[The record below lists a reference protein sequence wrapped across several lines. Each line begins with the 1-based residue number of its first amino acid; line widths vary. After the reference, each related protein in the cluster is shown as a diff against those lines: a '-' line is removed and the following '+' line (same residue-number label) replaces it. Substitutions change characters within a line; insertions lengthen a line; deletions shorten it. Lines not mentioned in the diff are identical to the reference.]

1 MELAFDLE
9 NIFDQFEAD
18 GGFSGASELGTGH
31 INDTYL
37 IRTAGSGDYVLQ
49 RINHKVFPDVPGL
62 VNNKV
67 LISNHLREKLSFL
80 PGGELQKRV
89 LTFLPT
95 KSGANFYVDHDGN
108 HWNLTAHIDGS
119 VSYERVTRKNIA
131 YGAGRL
137 FGEFLHLTTDFDASK
152 LIDVI
157 PDFHKMSVRF
167 SQFDAALSAADKER
181 IEKASELISFAQIH
195 RSEMLTLENL
205 INEGKIAIRAT
216 HNDTKIS
223 NALFTA
229 DDKPLCV
236 IDTDTVMKGII
247 LFDFG
252 DAVRTI
258 CNTADE
264 DEADIS
270 KVEFELSYFE
280 GFANG
285 FLEAF
290 DGEITDAEAENLAFS
305 AKVMTFII
313 GLRMLTDYLKNDI
326 YFKTAYESHNLDRA
340 KNQFKLVK
348 EIDRNLDKMN
358 RIIFGL
364 RSQHGKK

>member
-9 NIFDQFEAD
+9 NIFDQFDANE
-18 GGFSGASELGTGH
+18 GFSRASELGTGH

-37 IRTAGSGDYVLQ
+37 IKTTGSRDYVLQ
-49 RINHKVFPDVPGL
+49 RINHIVFPDVPGL

-67 LISNHLREKLSFL
+67 LISNHLRKKLDHLSVE
-80 PGGELQKRV
+80 ELEKRV

-95 KSGANFYVDHDGN
+95 KKGENYYVDREGN

-119 VSYERVTRKNIA
+119 VSYERVTRTNIA

-137 FGEFLHLTTDFDASK
+137 FGEFLYLTKDFEASK

-167 SQFDAALSAADKER
+167 AQFDDALSE
-181 IEKASELISFAQIH
+181 ASEKRIGQASRLISYANEH

-205 INEGKIAIRAT
+205 VNEGKIKVRAT

-229 DDKPLCV
+229 EDKPLCV

-258 CNTADE
+258 CNSADE
-264 DEADIS
+264 DEADLS
-270 KVEFELSYFE
+270 KVKFDLGYFE
-280 GFANG
+280 GFTTG
-285 FLEAF
+285 FIEAF
-290 DGEITDAEAENLAFS
+290 DGEISEIEADHLAFS

-313 GLRMLTDYLKNDI
+313 GLRMLTDFLKNDV
-326 YFKTAYESHNLDRA
+326 YFKTAYDAHNLVRA
-340 KNQFKLVK
+340 KNQFKLVE
-348 EIDRNLDKMN
+348 EIENKLGEMN
-358 RIIFGL
+358 EIVMRL
-364 RSQHGKK
+364 RSN